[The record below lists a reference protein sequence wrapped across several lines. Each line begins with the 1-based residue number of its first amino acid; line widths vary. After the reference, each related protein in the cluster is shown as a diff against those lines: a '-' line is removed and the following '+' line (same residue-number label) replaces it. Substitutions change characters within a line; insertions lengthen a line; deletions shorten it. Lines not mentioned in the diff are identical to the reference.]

1 MALSTGHLGINMNS
15 LILRTATRLL
25 IPLLVL
31 FSIFLLLRGHNE
43 PGGGFVGGLVASAGF
58 ALHGFAFHEQLT
70 REALFLDTRL
80 FIGVGLLIAVGSAIF
95 PMFFGLPFMTGL
107 WNELLI
113 GGLKIDLGTPVFF
126 DIGVYLAVIGVSLTI
141 LLALA
146 EE

>member
-1 MALSTGHLGINMNS
+1 MNS

-58 ALHGFAFHEQLT
+58 ALHGFAFEERST
-70 REALFLDTRL
+70 RQALFFDTRR
-80 FIGVGLLIAVGSAIF
+80 FIAGGLLIAVISAIF
-95 PMFFGLPFMTGL
+95 PLLFGLPFMTGMWQAVQL
-107 WNELLI
+107 GI
-113 GGLKIDLGTPVFF
+113 VTIDLGTPVFF
-126 DIGVYLAVIGVSLTI
+126 DLGVYLAVIGVSLTI

>member
-1 MALSTGHLGINMNS
+1 MNS

-58 ALHGFAFHEQLT
+58 ALHGFAFEEQST
-70 REALFLDTRL
+70 RQALFFDTRL
-80 FIGVGLLIAVGSAIF
+80 FIAGGLLIAFVSAIF
-95 PMFFGLPFMTGL
+95 PLLFGLPFMTGMWQAVQL
-107 WNELLI
+107 GI
-113 GGLKIDLGTPVFF
+113 VIIDLGTPVFF
-126 DIGVYLAVIGVSLTI
+126 DIGIYLAVIGVSLTI